1 MIIKLAKPMVRRFED
16 EQAVRFLE
24 NVEILNDGKIR
35 PFEELNENSLYGSE
49 AIIEYF
55 GIEGIREI
63 EADEELADYNE
74 RVKRLMA
81 MKMPAKILA
90 QESRMLQ
97 EMVEREMNAHLS

>member
-24 NVEILNDGKIR
+24 NVEILNDGKIC

-49 AIIEYF
+49 AVIEYF
-55 GIEGIREI
+55 GIEGIQEI

-97 EMVEREMNAHLS
+97 EMVEREMKTHLS